1 MANEILKDE
10 ILKDEELDNVAGGTL
25 GQTWNDMDRF
35 TRETGFGFHGSDSS
49 RREQFRDIRL
59 QRQRVLPAR
68 PPRKQNPQPQRNRS
82 HEHRD
87 SQLPPRRLHLLKNFP
102 TKKSRNKSSE
112 AFFN

>member
-49 RREQFRDIRL
+49 RREQFRDILFRCGIKIKDHGGFNDNEYYL
-59 QRQRVLPAR
+59 LDRQGN
-68 PPRKQNPQPQRNRS
+68 KIRS
-82 HEHRD
+82 LNE
-87 SQLPPRRLHLLKNFP
+87 
-102 TKKSRNKSSE
+102 TE
-112 AFFN
+112 AMNTAIHNYRHGDFIC